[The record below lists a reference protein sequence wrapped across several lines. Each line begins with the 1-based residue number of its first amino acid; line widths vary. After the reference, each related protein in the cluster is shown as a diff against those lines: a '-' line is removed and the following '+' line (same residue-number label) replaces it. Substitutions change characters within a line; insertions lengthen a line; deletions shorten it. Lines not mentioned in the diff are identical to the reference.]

1 MLVTDELERCLLK
14 ALLGER
20 RISWAKAI
28 LVAPLQTATTELG
41 GSDQD
46 RRCARSTYP
55 MVVADT
61 PRYFDG
67 LAGMPVR
74 SSWARLEHL
83 SAFVPKFCRPGGSK
97 HCSSSSTG
105 YICATSHAASVVD
118 WGKTG
123 CTPRIKSRGIV
134 YTASHNIAI
143 DCALHGIIHS
153 CRNRRVVTQRLGC
166 MRAVAVT
173 LLAADAASLGKPT
186 TFSKLLTRSERF
198 VGKSNLLTKDTA
210 DRPSPDAQLPER
222 NRLSGPRSCN
232 HHLPSAKS
240 HWQTC

>member
-1 MLVTDELERCLLK
+1 
-14 ALLGER
+14 
-20 RISWAKAI
+20 
-28 LVAPLQTATTELG
+28 
-41 GSDQD
+41 
-46 RRCARSTYP
+46 

-67 LAGMPVR
+67 LTGMPVR
-74 SSWARLEHL
+74 SNWTRLEHL
-83 SAFVPKFCRPGGSK
+83 GAFVPKFCRPGGSK

-123 CTPRIKSRGIV
+123 RTPRIKSRGIV

-143 DCALHGIIHS
+143 DCALHRIIHS
-153 CRNRRVVTQRLGC
+153 CCNRRVVTQRLVC

-198 VGKSNLLTKDTA
+198 VGKNILLTKDTA

-222 NRLSGPRSCN
+222 NRLSGSRSCN

-240 HWQTC
+240 HWQTW